1 MQYFRSSSTIAAA
14 LGIAGLAA
22 PVQAQEAL
30 EEIVV
35 TALKRAESLQDAP
48 ATVTAFDAETVEQA
62 RIQSMRDYVNLTSN
76 MTLMET
82 QNNAFAFV
90 NIRGLAQIRNV
101 DPTVAVV
108 VDGVL
113 STTSLAFSQELYDIQ
128 QIEVLKGPQGALY
141 GRNATGGAIN
151 ITTKQPT
158 TELRDLRARRLR
170 QRRQR
175 AAFRRRERPDRRRQR
190 AAAASSSATR
200 TRTAGATTSRRASK
214 RTRTRTSRSPASCSG
229 TSATSTTLDLRLTLS
244 HTESTGS
251 QFVSNAP
258 NFVTGFPGNA
268 QYPGN
273 GTAPPVPGLPA
284 SITALVGDPN
294 NTSIKHQGNEPGMD
308 DREVLNLSAKFD
320 WEVGAGTL
328 TSITSLDS
336 LDHVTAA
343 EQFAYY
349 PFVQVQ
355 GTTNP
360 LHPAGVLVPP
370 TAAALAAPGGT
381 GQNLTFG
388 QNRFHDSFSQELR
401 FTSPDDQRLRW
412 IGGVYFAQTD
422 LDVMISINDDFGVG
436 FVEQRTGPNI
446 GGINPTVS
454 WTARFLAPLIPLP
467 GSACRVRSRCNPNTN
482 PSALAYNFDSNHNT
496 AYAAFGQIN
505 YDLSDTLELS
515 AALRYDRDEREL
527 TIMAPDQFLPVFRV
541 PERPPRRRAR
551 GRVRFRAAEGHA
563 ELAAERGLD
572 RLRDLR
578 GRLPQRRVQLERR
591 RDRRRDARRCRR
603 PGLAAG
609 RARLVQPRGHRG
621 LRGRL
626 QVDARSAARCVGTP
640 RCSTRRSRTASRSCS
655 SRRSRRR
662 RRATSRRPTSAA
674 LETSLSWLATERLA
688 GRSRVSGFLD
698 SEITASD
705 WVGAGGISIIGK
717 EMPQNPESTANLG
730 LVYRG
735 QLGGNREWY
744 ARLDY
749 RRLGEVYLGAGELR
763 RARSAV
769 ARRPAVR
776 HHSSPRLGSRRLD
789 RQRDGRG
796 LDLRGVEPERHRVLR
811 QAAAVRRRDDLP
823 ILSGGVREIS
833 LRRSSATPPRAF
845 PSIDR
850 RPAASGDKAELRSGT
865 PTATGS
871 QSLAL
876 TVMAA
881 TICGPAFSQD
891 DPIAAIEA
899 RVSLSILV
907 RGRAGENDL
916 A

>member
-48 ATVTAFDAETVEQA
+48 ATVTAFDAETIEQA

-82 QNNAFAFV
+82 QNNGFAFV

-113 STTSLAFSQELYDIQ
+113 ATTSLAFSQELYDIQ

-158 TELRDLRARRLR
+158 TDPEVYVRGGIGNGDNVQLSGVASGPLGDKIRGRVVVGYKDADGWRDNVATDVKADPYEDLTLAGKLLWDLG
-170 QRRQR
+170 
-175 AAFRRRERPDRRRQR
+175 ER
-190 AAAASSSATR
+190 
-200 TRTAGATTSRRASK
+200 
-214 RTRTRTSRSPASCSG
+214 
-229 TSATSTTLDLRLTLS
+229 TTLDLRLTMS
-244 HTESTGS
+244 QTESTGS

-268 QYPGN
+268 MWPGN

-284 SITALVGDPN
+284 SITALIGDPN

-308 DREVLNLSAKFD
+308 DREVVSLSAKFD

-328 TSITSLDS
+328 TSITSLDQ

-355 GTTNP
+355 GTTAP

-370 TAAALAAPGGT
+370 AAAALAAPGGT

-388 QNRFHDSFSQELR
+388 QNRFHDSISQELR
-401 FTSPDDQRLRW
+401 FTSPDDRALRW

-422 LDVMISINDDFGVG
+422 LDVMISINDDFGQG
-436 FVEQRTGPNI
+436 FVEQHTAPNV
-446 GGINPTVS
+446 GGINPTVT
-454 WTARFLAPLIPLP
+454 WTSRFLAPLIPILGFP
-467 GSACRVRSRCNPNTN
+467 GASALNPNTN

-496 AYAAFGQIN
+496 AYAMFGQIN

-527 TIMAPDQFLPVFRV
+527 TIMAPDQFLPVFPFPSGRSGDV
-541 PERPPRRRAR
+541 REAEFDSVQPKLTLSWRPNEDWTIY
-551 GRVRFRAAEGHA
+551 GTYAEGFRSGGFNLSGVA
-563 ELAAERGLD
+563 VGVSTLVAAGVP
-572 RLRDLR
+572 
-578 GRLPQRRVQLERR
+578 GLPQGV
-591 RDRRRDARRCRR
+591 RDSYDQEDTEGYEIGLKSSLAGGALRCDAAVFDTEVSNGFTFVFVAPFTAQTTRNIKS
-603 PGLAAG
+603 A
-609 RARLVQPRGHRG
+609 
-621 LRGRL
+621 
-626 QVDARSAARCVGTP
+626 QVSGV
-640 RCSTRRSRTASRSCS
+640 
-655 SRRSRRR
+655 
-662 RRATSRRPTSAA
+662 
-674 LETSLSWLATERLA
+674 ETSLSWLATDRFQLDL
-688 GRSRVSGFLD
+688 GLGLLD

-730 LVYRG
+730 MVYRG
-735 QLGGNREWY
+735 QLGGEREWY
-744 ARLDY
+744 ARVDY
-749 RRLGEVYLGAGELR
+749 RRLGEVFWEPENF
-763 RARSAV
+763 V
-769 ARRPAVR
+769 ARDPLSLV
-776 HHSSPRLGSRRLD
+776 
-789 RQRDGRG
+789 
-796 LDLRGVEPERHRVLR
+796 DLRFGITADRGWELVAWIDNATDEDWISEESNPNGIVYYGKPRQYGVEMTYR
-811 QAAAVRRRDDLP
+811 
-823 ILSGGVREIS
+823 
-833 LRRSSATPPRAF
+833 F
-845 PSIDR
+845 
-850 RPAASGDKAELRSGT
+850 
-865 PTATGS
+865 
-871 QSLAL
+871 
-876 TVMAA
+876 
-881 TICGPAFSQD
+881 
-891 DPIAAIEA
+891 
-899 RVSLSILV
+899 
-907 RGRAGENDL
+907 
-916 A
+916 

>member
-14 LGIAGLAA
+14 FAALAA
-22 PVQAQEAL
+22 PSATAQEAL

-62 RIQSMRDYVNLTSN
+62 RIQSMRDYVQLTSN

-113 STTSLAFSQELYDIQ
+113 QTTSLGFSQELYDIQ

-141 GRNATGGAIN
+141 GRNATGGAVN

-158 TELRDLRARRLR
+158 TDAEIYVRGGLGNGDLVQFSGVASGPLGGDNVRGRVVVGYKDADGWRDNV
-170 QRRQR
+170 
-175 AAFRRRERPDRRRQR
+175 
-190 AAAASSSATR
+190 ATDVKADPYEDL
-200 TRTAGATTSRRASK
+200 TVAGKLLWDIGERTA
-214 RTRTRTSRSPASCSG
+214 
-229 TSATSTTLDLRLTLS
+229 LDLRLTVS
-244 HTESTGS
+244 QTESTGS

-268 QYPGN
+268 MYPGN

-284 SITALVGDPN
+284 SITALIGDPN

-308 DREVLNLSAKFD
+308 DREVVNLSAKLD
-320 WEVGAGTL
+320 WQVGGGTL

-370 TAAALAAPGGT
+370 AAAPLAAPGGT

-401 FTSPDDQRLRW
+401 FTSPDDRRLRW
-412 IGGVYFAQTD
+412 IGGVYFAKTD

-436 FVEQRTGPNI
+436 FVEQRTSPNI
-446 GGINPTVS
+446 GGINPTVT
-454 WTARFLAPLIPLP
+454 WTARFLAPLIPILGFP
-467 GSACRVRSRCNPNTN
+467 GASALNPNTN

-496 AYAAFGQIN
+496 AYAGFGQIN
-505 YDLSDTLELS
+505 YDFSDTLELS

-527 TIMAPDQFLPVFRV
+527 TIMAPDQFLPVFPFPSGRQGDVREAEFDSVQPKLTLSWRPNEDWTIYGTYAEGFRSGGFNLSGVAVGVATLVGAGV
-541 PERPPRRRAR
+541 PGLPQ
-551 GRVRFRAAEGHA
+551 GVRDSYGQEDTEGFELGFKSSLLNGALRWDAALFDTEVENGFTFVFVAPFTAQTTRNIRAADV
-563 ELAAERGLD
+563 RG
-572 RLRDLR
+572 
-578 GRLPQRRVQLERR
+578 
-591 RDRRRDARRCRR
+591 
-603 PGLAAG
+603 
-609 RARLVQPRGHRG
+609 
-621 LRGRL
+621 
-626 QVDARSAARCVGTP
+626 
-640 RCSTRRSRTASRSCS
+640 
-655 SRRSRRR
+655 
-662 RRATSRRPTSAA
+662 
-674 LETSLSWLATERLA
+674 LETSVSWLATERLKLDL
-688 GRSRVSGFLD
+688 GLGFLD

-705 WVGAGGISIIGK
+705 WIGAGGISIIGK
-717 EMPQNPESTANLG
+717 EMPQNPESTANVG

-735 QLGGNREWY
+735 ELGGDRDWY

-749 RRLGEVYLGAGELR
+749 RRLG
-763 RARSAV
+763 
-769 ARRPAVR
+769 
-776 HHSSPRLGSRRLD
+776 
-789 RQRDGRG
+789 
-796 LDLRGVEPERHRVLR
+796 
-811 QAAAVRRRDDLP
+811 
-823 ILSGGVREIS
+823 
-833 LRRSSATPPRAF
+833 
-845 PSIDR
+845 
-850 RPAASGDKAELRSGT
+850 
-865 PTATGS
+865 
-871 QSLAL
+871 
-876 TVMAA
+876 
-881 TICGPAFSQD
+881 
-891 DPIAAIEA
+891 
-899 RVSLSILV
+899 
-907 RGRAGENDL
+907 
-916 A
+916 